1 MGERKKKK
9 SFANLFLSTFLSS
22 RFFFFLC
29 PKAIFL
35 PIEPSLAGGQSG
47 GGHPGRAG
55 RRNPSPERMIFSV
68 PRCRNLCSFP
78 LSFLMLQSS
87 SELHTKKPLPH
98 VERRAMVTV
107 RPLVYVYAGIY
118 KGLFAASSPRA
129 KGRERELI
137 NVSTTQDEEERGEME
152 EEEEGGGAL
161 GGKSAPPPP
170 PHPVLLAVRQLLLLP
185 WWWWLGPKLPLPL
198 TKLHRSHRRQSH
210 PSAFHLFRGGNQ
222 WDGLG
227 KNGQRKK
234 REAPIIFSEKSRHI
248 LKFLVPRRRDSPE

>member
-9 SFANLFLSTFLSS
+9 SFANLFLSSFLPS

-78 LSFLMLQSS
+78 LFFLMLQSS

-129 KGRERELI
+129 KGRESELI
-137 NVSTTQDEEERGEME
+137 NVSTTQDEEERGG
-152 EEEEGGGAL
+152 EGKWRRRRREGCFGREVR
-161 GGKSAPPPP
+161 SSPPPL

-210 PSAFHLFRGGNQ
+210 PSAFHLFSRWQSVGWAGEERPAEKKRGTHNFP
-222 WDGLG
+222 
-227 KNGQRKK
+227 RKK
-234 REAPIIFSEKSRHI
+234 
-248 LKFLVPRRRDSPE
+248 